1 MYKNLNSTKN
11 TEKNQIQADLIK
23 SALTNSKNQIKN
35 MSENEKRIEQPE
47 KIVAI
52 IEKILEF
59 NNQDQKGQGLK
70 ILPQDQM
77 VSRLPI
83 FLTQLKAGIVQKR
96 LKMK

>member
-1 MYKNLNSTKN
+1 
-11 TEKNQIQADLIK
+11 
-23 SALTNSKNQIKN
+23 
-35 MSENEKRIEQPE
+35 MSENEKRIEWPE

>member
-1 MYKNLNSTKN
+1 M
-11 TEKNQIQADLIK
+11 
-23 SALTNSKNQIKN
+23 
-35 MSENEKRIEQPE
+35 
-47 KIVAI
+47 AI

-77 VSRLPI
+77 VSRLLI